1 MTLLEKIR
9 MWWQSHFRT
18 VKIYTH
24 LQELIAD
31 LRAAGLSQRANEVE
45 KTLIAGSF
53 ADELLEEEAILL
65 RNIVKEETLSPS
77 LKRKIRRIQIESWG
91 ILSRILRIDAS
102 EVVSPVQFFPA
113 PKSIVH
119 PKVDYTRAHK
129 WVSDDHCDEDF
140 CFVKCRICGKFALI
154 DEEIDTIYLSAD
166 NPGNAHLYGIANSIK
181 CPSCSS
187 SDSFEDTSEDDA
199 QAIRKSEWAEF
210 LRDGT
215 SLRNCSESRDWCM

>member
-9 MWWQSHFRT
+9 MWWRLHFRT

-31 LRAAGLSQRANEVE
+31 LHAAGMSQRANEVE

-53 ADELLEEEAILL
+53 ADELLEAEAILL

-77 LKRKIRRIQIESWG
+77 LKRKIRRIQIELWG
-91 ILSRILRIDAS
+91 ILSRILCIDAS
-102 EVVSPVQFFPA
+102 EVVSPCSIFPA

-119 PKVDYTRAHK
+119 LEVNDTRAHK
-129 WVSDDHCDEDF
+129 WVGDDHCDEDF
-140 CFVKCRICGKFALI
+140 CFVKCRICGKFALM
-154 DEEIDTIYLSAD
+154 DEEIDTIYLNAD
-166 NPGNAHLYGIANSIK
+166 NPCNAHLYGIAASVK
-181 CPSCSS
+181 CPNCGS
-187 SDSFEDTSEDDA
+187 SDSFEDTSENDA
-199 QAIRKSEWAEF
+199 QAIRESEWAEF

-215 SLRNCSESRDWCM
+215 RFCL